1 MPRGPARCAASAGAH
16 AAYSG
21 DVSLPFRS
29 RVEHKTYPVVERFN
43 RLPRPVVFLAVLAL
57 VIIGIFVPHVGFLA
71 TLLVALL
78 VAFLVW
84 STWPLCTLPERV
96 MRIAV
101 LAIIV
106 ALTIVQ
112 AFPRS

>member
-1 MPRGPARCAASAGAH
+1 M
-16 AAYSG
+16 
-21 DVSLPFRS
+21 SLPFRS
-29 RVEHKTYPVVERFN
+29 RVEHKTYPLVERFN
-43 RLPRPVVFLAVLAL
+43 KLPRAVVFLVVLAL
-57 VIIGIFVPHVGFLA
+57 VVGGIFVPHVGFLA
-71 TLLVALL
+71 TGLVALL

-101 LAIIV
+101 LAVIV
-106 ALTIVQ
+106 ALTVVQ